1 MLKIVIIGVSHIAHF
16 HIMALRKAG
25 LEPIAIASSNLNSSS
40 IEDFAKKNNIL
51 KYYLDWKKMLS
62 DESFDGIV
70 IASRIESIIEILSE
84 AIRYE
89 VPVLVE
95 KPAGFHSN
103 SLKEIIK
110 DGHDKILV
118 GYNRRFYKTVK
129 NVKELVKGKE
139 SVLVTMTAPEAPT
152 IRKFFDNTSHSI
164 DLLQFLFGDIKVEF
178 TKRIISEG
186 ILIGVIAIFS
196 TKQNNIIQFTGN
208 WGASDNF
215 SLITYLR
222 KKKLELKPFE
232 ELNIF
237 EEMDIIEPTDESP
250 IRKYIPKKIE
260 TIKLDD
266 IDGEIKPGFFQQATE
281 FLQMINTNSPP
292 IIGSTLLDAQK
303 TLEICEELV
312 GIIEQVDIEK

>member
-118 GYNRRFYKTVK
+118 GYNRRFY
-129 NVKELVKGKE
+129 
-139 SVLVTMTAPEAPT
+139 T
-152 IRKFFDNTSHSI
+152 I
-164 DLLQFLFGDIKVEF
+164 
-178 TKRIISEG
+178 
-186 ILIGVIAIFS
+186 
-196 TKQNNIIQFTGN
+196 
-208 WGASDNF
+208 
-215 SLITYLR
+215 
-222 KKKLELKPFE
+222 
-232 ELNIF
+232 
-237 EEMDIIEPTDESP
+237 
-250 IRKYIPKKIE
+250 
-260 TIKLDD
+260 
-266 IDGEIKPGFFQQATE
+266 
-281 FLQMINTNSPP
+281 
-292 IIGSTLLDAQK
+292 
-303 TLEICEELV
+303 
-312 GIIEQVDIEK
+312 